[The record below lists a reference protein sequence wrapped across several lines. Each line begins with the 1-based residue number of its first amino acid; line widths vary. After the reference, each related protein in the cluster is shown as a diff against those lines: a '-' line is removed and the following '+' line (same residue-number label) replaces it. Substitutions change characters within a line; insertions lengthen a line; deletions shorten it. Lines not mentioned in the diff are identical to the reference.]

1 MNIHTPSVVKA
12 GGIAAAVSLIL
23 ALLSGIPFLG
33 CLIWPLACLGWF
45 LIPAGAG
52 VGYGYF
58 APGKEDLAQSALGGA
73 LAGGFG
79 GLVYGLMSGIMSALT
94 NAGMAAF
101 VEQSDIVAT
110 ASGGIVS
117 FFLSLCPPLIGG
129 LIFGAIGGVIW
140 PLIQERQG

>member
-1 MNIHTPSVVKA
+1 MNIHTPSVVKS
-12 GGIAAAVSLIL
+12 GGIAAATSLIL
-23 ALLSGIPFLG
+23 ALLSAIPLLG
-33 CLIWPLACLGWF
+33 CLVWPLACLGWF

-52 VGYGYF
+52 LGYGYL

-79 GLVYGLMSGIMSALT
+79 GLVYGLISGILAAVT

-101 VEQSDIVAT
+101 IEQTDIVAT
-110 ASGGIVS
+110 ASGGIFS
-117 FFLSLCPPLIGG
+117 FFFSLCPPIIGG

-140 PLIQERQG
+140 PLVQERQM